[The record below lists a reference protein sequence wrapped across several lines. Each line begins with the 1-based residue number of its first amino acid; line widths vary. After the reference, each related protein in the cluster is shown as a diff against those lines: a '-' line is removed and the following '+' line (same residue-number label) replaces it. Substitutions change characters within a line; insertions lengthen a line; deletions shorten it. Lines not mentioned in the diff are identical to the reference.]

1 MPKVDVNEEV
11 IRQYLPI
18 PPFSHKYVV
27 RQQSPQIW
35 RVDLL
40 HPMKYSYTTDQVMTI
55 WGFIKTNG
63 KVYPPRNSQTPQRSP
78 LCNLDEI
85 TDDLCYT
92 TIIPTTRTL
101 IDD

>member
-40 HPMKYSYTTDQVMTI
+40 HPMRYTYKVDQVMTI

-85 TDDLCYT
+85 TDDLYYT

>member
-1 MPKVDVNEEV
+1 MPKAEINEGV
-11 IRQYLPI
+11 IRQHLPI

-40 HPMKYSYTTDQVMTI
+40 HPMKYSYTTEQVMTI

-63 KVYPPRNSQTPQRSP
+63 KVYPPRNSQTPRRSP

-85 TDDLCYT
+85 TDDLYYT

-101 IDD
+101 TDD

>member
-63 KVYPPRNSQTPQRSP
+63 KVYPPRNSQTPKRSP

-85 TDDLCYT
+85 TDDLYYT

>member
-40 HPMKYSYTTDQVMTI
+40 HPMIYTYTDEQVMTI

-85 TDDLCYT
+85 TDDLYYT

>member
-1 MPKVDVNEEV
+1 MTEKE
-11 IRQYLPI
+11 IRDCLPI

-40 HPMKYSYTTDQVMTI
+40 HPMKYSYTKEQVMTI

-63 KVYPPRNSQTPQRSP
+63 KVYPPRNSQTPRRSP

-85 TDDLCYT
+85 TDDLCYS

-101 IDD
+101 TDD